1 MIKTIAIPQN
11 NSYNLAI
18 PNKYIGKKIEI
29 LFYSLD
35 EVMEEKVISPKKTM
49 ADLWGKLSEETGNEL
64 NKQVEEGRKGWEERL
79 NKQF

>member
-1 MIKTIAIPQN
+1 MIKTTVIPQN

-35 EVMEEKVISPKKTM
+35 EVMEEKVVSPKKTM

>member
-1 MIKTIAIPQN
+1 MNKTIAIPQN

>member
-35 EVMEEKVISPKKTM
+35 EVMEEKVLSPKKTM

-64 NKQVEEGRKGWEERL
+64 NEQVEEGRKGWEVRL
-79 NKQF
+79 NNQF

>member
-1 MIKTIAIPQN
+1 MIKTIVIPQN

-18 PNKYIGKKIEI
+18 PSNYIGKKIEI

-35 EVMEEKVISPKKTM
+35 EVMEEKVVTPKKTM
-49 ADLWGKLSEETGNEL
+49 ADLWGRISIETGDEL
-64 NKQVEEGRKGWEERL
+64 NKEVEEGRKSWEERL

>member
-1 MIKTIAIPQN
+1 MIKTIATPQN
-11 NSYNLAI
+11 NSHNLAI
-18 PNKYIGKKIEI
+18 PSKYIGKKIEI

-35 EVMEEKVISPKKTM
+35 EVMEEKVVSPKKTM

>member
-35 EVMEEKVISPKKTM
+35 EVMEEKVLSPKKTM

-64 NKQVEEGRKGWEERL
+64 NEQVEEGRKGWEVRL

>member
-35 EVMEEKVISPKKTM
+35 EVMEEKVASPKKTM
-49 ADLWGKLSEETGNEL
+49 ADLWGKVSEETGNEL
-64 NKQVEEGRKGWEERL
+64 NKQVEEGRKDWEERL

>member
-1 MIKTIAIPQN
+1 MNKTIAIPQN

-64 NKQVEEGRKGWEERL
+64 NKQVDEGRKGWEERL

>member
-64 NKQVEEGRKGWEERL
+64 NTQVEEGRKGWEERL

>member
-1 MIKTIAIPQN
+1 MNKTIAIPQN

-35 EVMEEKVISPKKTM
+35 EVIEEKVVSPKKTM

-64 NKQVEEGRKGWEERL
+64 NKQVEEGRKGWEKRL

>member
-29 LFYSLD
+29 IFYSLD

-64 NKQVEEGRKGWEERL
+64 NEQVEEGRKGWEVRL

>member
-35 EVMEEKVISPKKTM
+35 ELMEEKVVSPKKTM

>member
-1 MIKTIAIPQN
+1 MNKTIAIPQN

-35 EVMEEKVISPKKTM
+35 EVIEEKVVSPKKTM

-64 NKQVEEGRKGWEERL
+64 NKQVDEGRKGWEERL

>member
-1 MIKTIAIPQN
+1 MIKTVAIPQN

-35 EVMEEKVISPKKTM
+35 EVMEEKADSPKKTM

-79 NKQF
+79 NKQL

>member
-1 MIKTIAIPQN
+1 MIKTIVIPQN

-18 PNKYIGKKIEI
+18 PSKYIGKKIEI

-35 EVMEEKVISPKKTM
+35 EVMEEKVVTPKKTM
-49 ADLWGKLSEETGNEL
+49 ADLWGKISTETGDEL
-64 NKQVEEGRKGWEERL
+64 NKEVEEGRKSWEERL

>member
-1 MIKTIAIPQN
+1 MNKTIAIPQN

-18 PNKYIGKKIEI
+18 PSKYIGKKIEI

-35 EVMEEKVISPKKTM
+35 EIIEEKAVSPKKTM

-64 NKQVEEGRKGWEERL
+64 NKKVEEGRKDWGERL
-79 NKQF
+79 NK